1 MHKALGKQ
9 GKKNV
14 ATAHSF
20 KKECPVRKGYISEIY
35 LLLFFLQISLL
46 LTGWDPLSN
55 TREVKRNSLTRGWV
69 APLVYSPHLSFF
81 DRQDEEVHSRKHL
94 SSRLNTTN
102 IVTLNLS
109 LKKCV
114 CVGGG
119 GYKSNIGSFQKLFI
133 WMYLFGCARSKLQS
147 CSMRTHSCSL

>member
-1 MHKALGKQ
+1 MLPPPTPS
-9 GKKNV
+9 KKNV
-14 ATAHSF
+14 QWGKAIF
-20 KKECPVRKGYISEIY
+20 LRFIY
-35 LLLFFLQISLL
+35 YYFFLQISLL

-55 TREVKRNSLTRGWV
+55 KREVKRNSLTRGWV